1 MKKELFAKK
10 TLALAM
16 AALMAAGALTGCS
29 SGSKETAAAG
39 DTTAAR
45 LQVLG
50 RLAQRRPAQ
59 RRSAVPGRRLPLGSA
74 TGRTTPI
81 ILH

>member
-1 MKKELFAKK
+1 MKKRLFARK

-39 DTTAAR
+39 IQPLHR
-45 LQVLG
+45 LQVL
-50 RLAQRRPAQ
+50 RRPAQ
-59 RRSAVPGRRLPLGSA
+59 RRPAVPGRRLPLSSA

>member
-39 DTTAAR
+39 DTTAA
-45 LQVLG
+45 
-50 RLAQRRPAQ
+50 PAAGSGAAGSEAAGSEG
-59 RRSAVPGRRLPLGSA
+59 SAVPGRRLPLSSA
-74 TGRTTPI
+74 TGRTTQI

>member
-39 DTTAAR
+39 DTTAA
-45 LQVLG
+45 
-50 RLAQRRPAQ
+50 PAAG
-59 RRSAVPGRRLPLGSA
+59 SGAAGSEAAGSEAVPGRRLPLSSA

>member
-39 DTTAAR
+39 DTLHR

>member
-39 DTTAAR
+39 DTTAAP
-45 LQVLG
+45 G

>member
-1 MKKELFAKK
+1 MKKRLFARK

-39 DTTAAR
+39 DTTAAPAA
-45 LQVLG
+45 G
-50 RLAQRRPAQ
+50 SEAPAQRRP
-59 RRSAVPGRRLPLGSA
+59 AVPGRRLPLSSA